1 MFGMVPSLLL
11 ALLLILPSALIEG
24 TLEAFKAFE
33 DFEAAGKPQITR
45 Q

>member
-24 TLEAFKAFE
+24 TLEAFE